1 MLCFSGLVHSCVFN
15 VGLLSFIIDSRY
27 SLQCPRSSPYAGD
40 HVQFLRCG
48 VGVFDIRMF
57 LLFFYEYITVPLFA
71 GLYDAICTVSL
82 IRVV

>member
-1 MLCFSGLVHSCVFN
+1 MSVYFHSLLTVATRCSARDQAPMLVIMSSSSDVVLVC
-15 VGLLSFIIDSRY
+15 LIL
-27 SLQCPRSSPYAGD
+27 
-40 HVQFLRCG
+40 
-48 VGVFDIRMF
+48 FDIRMF